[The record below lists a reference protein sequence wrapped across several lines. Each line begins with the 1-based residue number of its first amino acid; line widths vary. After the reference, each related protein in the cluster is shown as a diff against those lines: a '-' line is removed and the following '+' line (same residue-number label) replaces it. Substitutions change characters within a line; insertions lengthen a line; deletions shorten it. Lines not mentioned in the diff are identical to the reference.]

1 MSLSYH
7 RNFHSPNPSLALVIK
22 GDDDAGDR
30 TEHLSDLR
38 KQPDSFVHCSDK
50 EQADDNNDGIK
61 GKNATKQYESQPF
74 SETEFD
80 RWSANATAHIFP
92 RL

>member
-1 MSLSYH
+1 
-7 RNFHSPNPSLALVIK
+7 
-22 GDDDAGDR
+22 
-30 TEHLSDLR
+30 HLSDLR
-38 KQPDSFVHCSDK
+38 KQPDSVVHCSDK